1 MDESFWAILKYFKLV
16 GTLPG
21 TGMLIVFIIG
31 CLLLFA
37 AVEISLHP
45 RHRDRDKK
53 IKKKCPREC
62 YDEAYS
68 I

>member
-16 GTLPG
+16 STPPS

-45 RHRDRDKK
+45 HHRDRDKK
-53 IKKKCPREC
+53 NKE
-62 YDEAYS
+62 
-68 I
+68 